1 MTARPLILVSNDDGI
16 EARGLLSLREALL
29 EFADVVTVAP
39 RFEQSGKSHS
49 ITLHEPLRYVD
60 HGGGLHSIEG
70 TPADCVYVAL
80 FREGLLPNRPDL
92 VVSGINHGA
101 NLGSD
106 VFYSGTVAA
115 AREAA
120 LRGIPAL
127 AFSQL
132 EGGDMDRA
140 ATLAAR
146 MVKTFLETKIDH
158 PDTPLISINFPPG
171 KPKGVRVTR
180 LGRRVYA
187 EGVDVRKD
195 PRGREYFWIGGPG
208 GVRHEEVLGSDTEA
222 VDQGY
227 VSLTPLHLEA
237 THFEHL
243 ELTRAWLENYEAE
256 RKKRR

>member
-1 MTARPLILVSNDDGI
+1 MTARPLILASNDDGI
-16 EARGLLSLREALL
+16 EARGLLTLREALL
-29 EFADVVTVAP
+29 DFADVVTVAP

-49 ITLHEPLRYVD
+49 ITLHEPLRYID

-80 FREGLLPNRPDL
+80 FREGLLPHRPDV

-120 LRGIPAL
+120 LRRIPAI

-132 EGGDMDRA
+132 HGGEMDRA
-140 ATLAAR
+140 AVLAAR
-146 MVKTFLETKIDH
+146 MVKTFLDTKLDH
-158 PDTPLISINFPPG
+158 GDTPLISVNFPPG
-171 KPKGVRVTR
+171 NAKGVRVTR

-187 EGVDVRKD
+187 EGVDVRVD

-208 GVRHEEVLGSDTEA
+208 GVTHEECLGSDTEA
-222 VDQGY
+222 VDEGF
-227 VSLTPLHLEA
+227 VSMTPLHLEA
-237 THFEHL
+237 THHDHL
-243 ELTRAWLENYEAE
+243 ALARSWMEELAATS
-256 RKKRR
+256 KKR